1 MVGTAGEGDCQTDTV
16 AVALVIDS
24 RKVGFNHHLLSVGMT
39 FKKYTR
45 PLAWSV
51 HQGKKEQSRVEEQ
64 LAFFKPVASMMP
76 SAVEIWGSGE
86 TEFQSVRLLR
96 WFGSLNWPF
105 VIRPQGKITIALA
118 LEPGQKRVTFRHL
131 TKKYDHGCCWLLRH

>member
-24 RKVGFNHHLLSVGMT
+24 RKVGFNHYLLSVGMA
-39 FKKYTR
+39 FKKCTR

-51 HQGKKEQSRVEEQ
+51 YQGRKEQSRVDKQ
-64 LAFFKPVASMMP
+64 LAFFKPVANMMP
-76 SAVEIWGSGE
+76 SAVEISGVGD

-105 VIRPQGKITIALA
+105 IIRPQGKITML
-118 LEPGQKRVTFRHL
+118 
-131 TKKYDHGCCWLLRH
+131 

>member
-1 MVGTAGEGDCQTDTV
+1 MDTA

-64 LAFFKPVASMMP
+64 LAFFKPVANMMP
-76 SAVEIWGSGE
+76 SAVEIWGVGDRISIGAP
-86 TEFQSVRLLR
+86 V
-96 WFGSLNWPF
+96 
-105 VIRPQGKITIALA
+105 ALVWIFKLA
-118 LEPGQKRVTFRHL
+118 FRHPSA
-131 TKKYDHGCCWLLRH
+131 GQNNNCFSP

>member
-1 MVGTAGEGDCQTDTV
+1 MDTA

-51 HQGKKEQSRVEEQ
+51 HQGKKGQSRVEEQ
-64 LAFFKPVASMMP
+64 LACFKPVANMMP
-76 SAVEIWGSGE
+76 SAVEIWGVG
-86 TEFQSVRLLR
+86 
-96 WFGSLNWPF
+96 
-105 VIRPQGKITIALA
+105 RPNFNRCA
-118 LEPGQKRVTFRHL
+118 
-131 TKKYDHGCCWLLRH
+131 CCVGLDL